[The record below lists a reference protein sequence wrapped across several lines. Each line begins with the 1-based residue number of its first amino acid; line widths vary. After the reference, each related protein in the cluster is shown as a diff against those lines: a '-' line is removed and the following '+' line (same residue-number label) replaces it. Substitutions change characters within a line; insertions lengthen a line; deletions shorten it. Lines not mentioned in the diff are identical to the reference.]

1 MSRSNVFS
9 ILCYALAVS
18 FGYVSAAPRCGDS
31 LIFRPNS
38 TYDINRRLVLST
50 LASNVSSRDGYYNV
64 SVGEGPGRIYVLGL
78 CIPGADRFPAQS
90 ASVNASWLPWL
101 CGKLPLLWVGR
112 GLPLLSCLRPTHN
125 NLNSWAKL
133 GTMAMNT
140 TRFGT
145 DLDTVLFLH
154 VVDCFG
160 TGDCLYLNKTHYL
173 ADMSPLIGSERIY
186 ALMQCIPGLSSKQCE
201 ICVRDSLRDY
211 QNCCNGFM
219 GGTIRKPVCY
229 FLWDGYAY
237 FGAFNDTPSA
247 PTQESQPGPILSPPT
262 PPPLTTGAI
271 VGIVV
276 STVIFVVL
284 VILGLFIWKKK
295 QSYKT
300 LKPQNVTAA
309 DDDMTSPQSLQFDFG
324 TIEAATD
331 GFSRN
336 NKLGQGGFG
345 EVYKGTLLDGTEVAV
360 KRLLRNSGQGTQ
372 EFKNEVVIVAKLQHK
387 NLVRLLG
394 FCVEGD
400 EQILVYEFVP
410 NQSLYYFLF
419 NNKQE
424 RYILFIKFF
433 FFLKSSSNVDPTK
446 KSQLDWKS
454 RYNIIGGITR
464 GLLYLHQD
472 SRLTIIHRDIKAS
485 NILLDEHINPKIADF
500 GMARNFRVDQ
510 TEDMTGRVVGT
521 FSYMPPEYVTHGQ
534 YSTKSDVYSFGVLVL
549 EIVCGKKNS
558 SFYQVDDSGG
568 NLVTHAW
575 RLWNNESPLDTI
587 DPAIGESYE
596 KDEVIRCIHIGLF
609 SFQDLQC
616 KTATSRQSKVS
627 LICGFVSAQQRC
639 GDSLFFRPNSTY
651 DTNRRLVLSTLASN
665 VSSRDG
671 YYNVS
676 VGEGPGRIYVL
687 GLCIPGA
694 DPTACSDCIQPA
706 SVTLLD
712 KCPNQTNSWNWRAD
726 KTLCFVRYSNRWFF
740 NQIDLEPNQ
749 AEFLNL
755 DITGDLAEYNRTWE
769 GLMSR
774 VISAASSTTPGSLA
788 GRHYAASTA
797 PLSGFRTIYAL
808 MQCIPGISSVD
819 CNACLQANV
828 RSYQGCC
835 WGKQGGSIRRP
846 VCFFRFDPYPYL
858 EAFDDI
864 ASSPPP
870 QISQDLQ
877 PTTSP
882 PHPPPDG
889 KAIST
894 GVIVVIVVSAVI
906 FVALVAL
913 VLVVL
918 KRRQSYKTLKLE
930 TDDDIT
936 RPHSLQIDFK
946 TIEAA
951 TNKFSRSNK
960 VGQGGFGEVYKG
972 KLPNGAEVAV
982 KRLSRNSGQG
992 TQEFR
997 NEVVVLAKLQHRNLV
1012 RLLGFCVEG
1021 DEQILVY
1028 EFVPNKSL
1036 DYFLFDPIKRRQLD
1050 WTRRYNV
1057 IRGVARGI
1065 LYLHQDSRLT
1075 IIHRDLKASNILL
1088 DNDMNPKIAD
1098 FGMARIFGMEQTR
1111 ANTSKIAG
1119 TFGYMAPEYAMHGRF
1134 SMKSDVYSFG
1144 VLVLEIISG
1153 KINSSFNQ
1161 TDGSASNLVTHA
1173 WRLWRKGSALELV
1186 DSSYRDSYQRN
1197 EVTRCIHIA
1206 LLCVQEDPGDRP
1218 TMSKIILLLTSS
1230 TVTLQVPH
1238 APGFFFRSS
1247 RDQDLEAEGSDSFGK
1262 PIACS
1267 INDASVTELDPR

>member
-78 CIPGADRFPAQS
+78 CIPGADRRACSDCIQP
-90 ASVNASWLPWL
+90 ASVGLLENCPNQTDSWDWRADMTSVSFVTPTTRFSTGTIQRLHKQSILLKGSRLMLYQSRGLRVYLNMPPQDGAPLVIGKNCWISSWLPWL

-112 GLPLLSCLRPTHN
+112 GLPLLSCLRPTYN
-125 NLNSWAKL
+125 PKLRAKL

-140 TRFGT
+140 TCLAPTLILSSSSTLLIVLVLAIVVVVVGTRVLIATSLLACTLHRFQRGFVLL
-145 DLDTVLFLH
+145 DLQDPSVSQAEPNHDGLNRK
-154 VVDCFG
+154 
-160 TGDCLYLNKTHYL
+160 GDGSDHGAEQEAILT
-173 ADMSPLIGSERIY
+173 SPGSEGR
-186 ALMQCIPGLSSKQCE
+186 
-201 ICVRDSLRDY
+201 VRRSLAFHGDHWWRSL
-211 QNCCNGFM
+211 
-219 GGTIRKPVCY
+219 IRM
-229 FLWDGYAY
+229 D
-237 FGAFNDTPSA
+237 
-247 PTQESQPGPILSPPT
+247 
-262 PPPLTTGAI
+262 
-271 VGIVV
+271 VV
-276 STVIFVVL
+276 H
-284 VILGLFIWKKK
+284 
-295 QSYKT
+295 
-300 LKPQNVTAA
+300 
-309 DDDMTSPQSLQFDFG
+309 D
-324 TIEAATD
+324 
-331 GFSRN
+331 
-336 NKLGQGGFG
+336 
-345 EVYKGTLLDGTEVAV
+345 
-360 KRLLRNSGQGTQ
+360 
-372 EFKNEVVIVAKLQHK
+372 LQHK

-400 EQILVYEFVP
+400 EQILVYD
-410 NQSLYYFLF
+410 
-419 NNKQE
+419 
-424 RYILFIKFF
+424 KFF

-726 KTLCFVRYSNRWFF
+726 KTLCFVRYSNRSFF

-755 DITGDLAEYNRTWE
+755 DVTGDLAEYNRTWE

-797 PLSGFRTIYAL
+797 PLSGFRRIYAL

-819 CNACLQANV
+819 CDACLQANV

-870 QISQDLQ
+870 PQISQDPQDLQ

-992 TQEFR
+992 TQEFK
-997 NEVVVLAKLQHRNLV
+997 NEVVLLAKLQHRNLV
-1012 RLLGFCVEG
+1012 RLLGFCVDG

-1050 WTRRYNV
+1050 WKRRYNV
-1057 IRGVARGI
+1057 IRGIARGI

-1186 DSSYRDSYQRN
+1186 DSAYRENYQRN

-1206 LLCVQEDPGDRP
+1206 LLCVQEDPADRP

-1230 TVTLQVPH
+1230 TFTLQVPH

-1262 PIACS
+1262 PISCS
-1267 INDASVTELDPR
+1267 INEASITELDPR

>member
-1 MSRSNVFS
+1 MNNFLS
-9 ILCYALAVS
+9 ILC
-18 FGYVSAAPRCGDS
+18 F
-31 LIFRPNS
+31 
-38 TYDINRRLVLST
+38 
-50 LASNVSSRDGYYNV
+50 
-64 SVGEGPGRIYVLGL
+64 
-78 CIPGADRFPAQS
+78 
-90 ASVNASWLPWL
+90 
-101 CGKLPLLWVGR
+101 
-112 GLPLLSCLRPTHN
+112 
-125 NLNSWAKL
+125 
-133 GTMAMNT
+133 
-140 TRFGT
+140 
-145 DLDTVLFLH
+145 
-154 VVDCFG
+154 
-160 TGDCLYLNKTHYL
+160 
-173 ADMSPLIGSERIY
+173 
-186 ALMQCIPGLSSKQCE
+186 
-201 ICVRDSLRDY
+201 
-211 QNCCNGFM
+211 
-219 GGTIRKPVCY
+219 
-229 FLWDGYAY
+229 
-237 FGAFNDTPSA
+237 
-247 PTQESQPGPILSPPT
+247 
-262 PPPLTTGAI
+262 
-271 VGIVV
+271 
-276 STVIFVVL
+276 VL
-284 VILGLFIWKKK
+284 V
-295 QSYKT
+295 
-300 LKPQNVTAA
+300 
-309 DDDMTSPQSLQFDFG
+309 
-324 TIEAATD
+324 
-331 GFSRN
+331 FS
-336 NKLGQGGFG
+336 
-345 EVYKGTLLDGTEVAV
+345 
-360 KRLLRNSGQGTQ
+360 
-372 EFKNEVVIVAKLQHK
+372 
-387 NLVRLLG
+387 
-394 FCVEGD
+394 
-400 EQILVYEFVP
+400 
-410 NQSLYYFLF
+410 
-419 NNKQE
+419 
-424 RYILFIKFF
+424 
-433 FFLKSSSNVDPTK
+433 
-446 KSQLDWKS
+446 
-454 RYNIIGGITR
+454 
-464 GLLYLHQD
+464 
-472 SRLTIIHRDIKAS
+472 
-485 NILLDEHINPKIADF
+485 
-500 GMARNFRVDQ
+500 
-510 TEDMTGRVVGT
+510 
-521 FSYMPPEYVTHGQ
+521 
-534 YSTKSDVYSFGVLVL
+534 
-549 EIVCGKKNS
+549 
-558 SFYQVDDSGG
+558 
-568 NLVTHAW
+568 
-575 RLWNNESPLDTI
+575 
-587 DPAIGESYE
+587 
-596 KDEVIRCIHIGLF
+596 
-609 SFQDLQC
+609 
-616 KTATSRQSKVS
+616 
-627 LICGFVSAQQRC
+627 CGFVSAQQRC

-687 GLCIPGA
+687 GLCIQGA

-726 KTLCFVRYSNRWFF
+726 KTLCFVRYSNRSFF

-749 AEFLNL
+749 AEFFNL
-755 DITGDLAEYNRTWE
+755 DVTGDLAEYNRTWE

-788 GRHYAASTA
+788 GRHYATSTA
-797 PLSGFRTIYAL
+797 PLSGFRRIYAL

-819 CNACLQANV
+819 CDACLQANV

-870 QISQDLQ
+870 PQISQDPQDLQ

-997 NEVVVLAKLQHRNLV
+997 NEVVLLAKLQHRNLV